1 LGVEKLKESTKSNYK
16 AVIRTLYSKYKKVAI
31 AEENS
36 IMRMLEGERYKANE
50 IYRDFK
56 FIIGEWGS
64 PPPTRLSREELCVQ
78 RSITEER

>member
-1 LGVEKLKESTKSNYK
+1 MFSLYFGSYYIFYYSFYIFVC
-16 AVIRTLYSKYKKVAI
+16 IRK
-31 AEENS
+31 
-36 IMRMLEGERYKANE
+36 RYKANE